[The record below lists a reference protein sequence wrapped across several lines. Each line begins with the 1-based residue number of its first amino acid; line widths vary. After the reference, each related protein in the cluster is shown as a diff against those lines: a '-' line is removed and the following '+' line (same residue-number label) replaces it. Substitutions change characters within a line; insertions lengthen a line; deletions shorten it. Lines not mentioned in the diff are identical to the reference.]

1 MEDWIKVAKDR
12 AKSEAECFIENMKDI
27 AEEEEVEPIWFIEE
41 VIKNVHNL
49 KDKI

>member
-1 MEDWIKVAKDR
+1 MKNRIKIAKDR
-12 AKSEAECFIENMKDI
+12 VKSEAGCFIENMKDI
-27 AEEEEVEPIWFIEE
+27 AEEEKVDSIWFIEE